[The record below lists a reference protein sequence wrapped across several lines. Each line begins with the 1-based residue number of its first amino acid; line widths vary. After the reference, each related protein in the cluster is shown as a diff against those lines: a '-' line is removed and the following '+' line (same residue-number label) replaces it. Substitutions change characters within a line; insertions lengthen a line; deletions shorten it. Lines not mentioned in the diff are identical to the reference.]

1 MGMTLKQ
8 AIKILKNH
16 QKWRIGNTDKMKYT
30 PKELTEAIDVAIRAL
45 KTIPD
50 H

>member
-1 MGMTLKQ
+1 MKLKE
-8 AIKILKNH
+8 AIEILTYH
-16 QKWRIGNTDKMKYT
+16 QKWRLGKVDEMKYT
-30 PKELTEAIDVAIRAL
+30 PKELTEAIDVAIMAL

>member
-1 MGMTLKQ
+1 MKLKE
-8 AIKILKNH
+8 AIEILTYH
-16 QKWRIGNTDKMKYT
+16 QKWRLGETDKMKYT